1 MATLK
6 KQISIQGHGLMSGI
20 DSSVEIFPSDK
31 KGIRFFV
38 NNTEIPAKAE
48 NVVSTQ
54 NCTVL
59 AKDSSSIMLIEHFMA
74 TCAFCNVDSLDVC
87 VSAQEMPILDGSAK
101 GWYEAFCE
109 AGITDEEQEPLIIKE
124 PINFRHNSSLV
135 SVIPSDSLNIS
146 YMVNFNHKDLSQRWV
161 NFTKDTDKTEIIEA
175 RTFGYLKDLEKIQ
188 AMGLAKG
195 VSIDNTVGLT
205 EDGYTTELRS
215 LYEPAKHKILDL
227 IGDFMLTG
235 FNPLSMNAMIIAKE
249 AGHFLHV
256 ETAKLMNNLIVTKE
270 KI

>member
-6 KQISIQGHGLMSGI
+6 KQITINGIGLMSGVS
-20 DSSVEIFPSDK
+20 SSVEIFPSDK

-54 NCTVL
+54 NCTVI
-59 AKDSSSIMLIEHFMA
+59 AKNNASIMLIEHFMA
-74 TCAFCNVDSLDVC
+74 TCAFCNIDSLDVC
-87 VSAQEMPILDGSAK
+87 VTSQEMPILDGSAK
-101 GWYEAFCE
+101 CWYEAFCE
-109 AGITDEEQEPLIIKE
+109 AGITYEKQEVLTIKE
-124 PINFRHNSSLV
+124 PVNFIHKNSLV

-161 NFTKDTDKTEIIEA
+161 NFTPNSNKSEIIEA

-205 EDGYTTELRS
+205 DDGYTTELRS
-215 LYEPAKHKILDL
+215 IYEPAKHKILDL

-256 ETAKLMNNLIVTKE
+256 ETAKLMSNLIITKE
-270 KI
+270 NI

>member
-6 KQISIQGHGLMSGI
+6 KQISIHGTALMSGI

-31 KGIRFFV
+31 KGIKFFV

-59 AKDSSSIMLIEHFMA
+59 AKDNASIMLIEHFMA
-74 TCAFCNVDSLDVC
+74 TCAFCNIDSLDVC
-87 VSAQEMPILDGSAK
+87 VNAQELPILDGSAK

-109 AGITDEEQEPLIIKE
+109 AGITDDEQEPLAIKE
-124 PINFRHNSSLV
+124 PVNFIHNSSLV

-161 NFTKDTDKTEIIEA
+161 NFTKNTDKKEIIEA

-195 VSIDNTVGLT
+195 VNIENTVGLT
-205 EDGYTTELRS
+205 DDGYTTELRS

-256 ETAKLMNNLIVTKE
+256 ETAKKMNNLIIVKE